1 MQTQQIPFSKL
12 RLSPANARKS
22 FSQAGVE
29 ALAISIDAY
38 GLLQPV
44 IVSPAPD
51 KKSLFYVHAGGRRW
65 RAIAKLIESG
75 ELPKN
80 ATVDARVCDDETAA
94 LAEEISMDENLI
106 REALCPADECSGSRA
121 IIEQG

>member
-75 ELPKN
+75 ELPK
-80 ATVDARVCDDETAA
+80 RS
-94 LAEEISMDENLI
+94 EENTSEPQSLMCIPHAVFCFKKNQI
-106 REALCPADECSGSRA
+106 
-121 IIEQG
+121 

>member
-80 ATVDARVCDDETAA
+80 ATRSEARSVGK
-94 LAEEISMDENLI
+94 
-106 REALCPADECSGSRA
+106 ECVSSVRFCVLP
-121 IIEQG
+121 IHKQNKK